1 MADMATL
8 MSLFD
13 GENNVV
19 FASDWPHHDF
29 DHPRKVLQIPI
40 SDEAKTKIMGANA
53 LRLLGMTEAD
63 A

>member
-29 DHPRKVLQIPI
+29 DHPDKVLQIPL
-40 SDEAKTKIMGANA
+40 SDAARRKVMGLNA
-53 LRLLGMTEAD
+53 ARLLGLEVPAR
-63 A
+63 